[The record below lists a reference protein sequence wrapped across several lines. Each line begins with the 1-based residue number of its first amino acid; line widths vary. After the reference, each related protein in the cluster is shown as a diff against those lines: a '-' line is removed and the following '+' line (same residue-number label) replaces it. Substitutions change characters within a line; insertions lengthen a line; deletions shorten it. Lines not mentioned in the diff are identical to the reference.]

1 MKIAGPA
8 PAFALYAP
16 SGKSY
21 PSPAVFSTSSLPESN
36 PGRLFVSSVQL
47 RIQKASPM
55 QPEPIFS
62 LLNLLALVGWLL
74 LIVLPRWRWTG
85 RIVQSGAVSLVF
97 AATYL
102 VLIGLSLPGSG
113 GSFSTLAGVRR
124 LFENDYALLA
134 GWAHYLAFDLFV
146 GSWVLGNAQKFK
158 IPHLL
163 VIPCLFLTFM
173 LGPVG
178 LLTYYV
184 LRAVLRKTILNGV
197 AYENA

>member
-1 MKIAGPA
+1 LPFTHRFFRFIRGGERGAT
-8 PAFALYAP
+8 AFRIF
-16 SGKSY
+16 GT
-21 PSPAVFSTSSLPESN
+21 VSTL
-36 PGRLFVSSVQL
+36 
-47 RIQKASPM
+47 KAAAM

-62 LLNLLALVGWLL
+62 LLNLLALMGWLL
-74 LIVLPRWRWTG
+74 LLVLPRWRWTG
-85 RIVQSGAVSLVF
+85 RIVQSGAISLVF
-97 AATYL
+97 AAAYL

-146 GSWVLGNAQKFK
+146 GSWVLANSQKFR

-184 LRAVLRKTILNGV
+184 LRAVLRKTLLNGV

>member
-1 MKIAGPA
+1 
-8 PAFALYAP
+8 
-16 SGKSY
+16 
-21 PSPAVFSTSSLPESN
+21 
-36 PGRLFVSSVQL
+36 
-47 RIQKASPM
+47 M
-55 QPEPIFS
+55 QPESLFS
-62 LLNLLALVGWLL
+62 LLNTLALLGWLL
-74 LIVLPRWRWTG
+74 LLGLPRWRWTG
-85 RIVQSGAVSLVF
+85 HIVQSGAVSLVF
-97 AATYL
+97 AAVYL

-113 GSFSTLAGVRR
+113 GNFSTLAGVRR

-163 VIPCLFLTFM
+163 VIPCLLLTFM

-178 LLTYYV
+178 LLTYYG